1 MNDDRLKV
9 AVVPAWYPRDGQPMH
24 GIFVQDQVRAV
35 ARTNDVVVIVDDGP
49 RRALRGGAVLQES
62 VERGIRTIRV
72 EYPAGSKQLATF
84 GYIRGVLAAL
94 RGLRREG
101 WRPDIVHA
109 HIYYVGLVAQ
119 LAKLRYRAPVA
130 VSEHSSHFLLGT
142 LNKADR
148 VRAWLAFS
156 LADVVC
162 PVSRVLQTAI
172 QDLNVRARF
181 EVVPNPIDLSV
192 FRPTPLPTS
201 KPPQALVVAGLDS
214 VKGIPNLLAAVAS
227 LAAAG
232 RDFQVNVVGDGPER
246 AAYERLTCASGL
258 AERVVFHGYQQR
270 DAVAGFLRNAHFL
283 VVPSRAET
291 FGVVMLEALS
301 AGRPVVA
308 TDVGVASEVLT
319 EASGMVVAPEDS
331 HALARAID
339 HMLDNYAHYSPAAL
353 AAPVASQFSYD
364 AVAGRWEDV
373 YRGAMSRPIRRT

>member
-1 MNDDRLKV
+1 MNDGPLKV
-9 AVVPAWYPRDGQPMH
+9 AVLPAWYPRDGQPMH

-49 RRALRGGAVLQES
+49 RRGWQGAAVLQES

-72 EYPAGSKQLATF
+72 DYPADSKQLATF
-84 GYIRGVLAAL
+84 GYVRGVLAAL
-94 RGLRREG
+94 RGLQREG

-109 HIYYVGLVAQ
+109 HIYYMGLVAQ
-119 LAKLRYRAPVA
+119 LAKLRYRVPVA

-142 LNKADR
+142 LSKADR

-172 QDLNVRARF
+172 QGLNVRARF

-232 RDFQVNVVGDGPER
+232 RDFRVNIVGDGPER
-246 AAYERLTCASGL
+246 EAYERLARESGL
-258 AERVVFHGYQQR
+258 AQRVIFHGYQQR
-270 DAVAGFLRNAHFL
+270 DAVAGFLREAHFL
-283 VVPSRAET
+283 IVPSRAET
-291 FGVVMLEALS
+291 FGVVILEALS

-319 EASGMVVAPEDS
+319 AACGTVVPPEDS
-331 HALARAID
+331 HALAHAID
-339 HMLDNYAHYSPAAL
+339 HMLDDYARYSPDSL
-353 AAPVASQFSYD
+353 AAPIASRFSYD
-364 AVAGRWEDV
+364 AVARRWEDV
-373 YRGAMSRPIRRT
+373 YHGVISSRIRRT